1 MRLQTDVE
9 AIKAD
14 WEAYQAAV
22 AAIKGGDT
30 DTHRRVNQEM
40 GYNLVKTL
48 PALMQ
53 LLRLAES
60 DRDRLQGYLDKT
72 QETVAAT
79 RLELKQLKASQ
90 EKRREIENVVA
101 IKVLPET
108 ESPRADEPG
117 DSQRR

>member
-1 MRLQTDVE
+1 MRLGTDVE
-9 AIKAD
+9 AIQAD

-22 AAIKGGDT
+22 AAIKGGDI

-40 GYNLVKTL
+40 GYNLVKSL

-53 LLRLAES
+53 RLRRAES

-72 QETVAAT
+72 QATLAAT

-90 EKRREIENVVA
+90 ENRREIENVVA

-108 ESPRADEPG
+108 AVPENS
-117 DSQRR
+117 

>member
-1 MRLQTDVE
+1 MRLGTDVE

-22 AAIKGGDT
+22 AAIQGGDT
-30 DTHRRVNQEM
+30 KTYRRVNQEM

-79 RLELKQLKASQ
+79 QLELKQLKTSQ

-108 ESPRADEPG
+108 KETGE
-117 DSQRR
+117 

>member
-22 AAIKGGDT
+22 AAIQGGDT
-30 DTHRRVNQEM
+30 KTYRRVNQEM

-53 LLRLAES
+53 LLRRAES

-72 QETVAAT
+72 QETLAAN

-108 ESPRADEPG
+108 ESPRVDEPG

>member
-1 MRLQTDVE
+1 MGPQTDVE

-14 WEAYQAAV
+14 WEAYQEAV
-22 AAIKGGDT
+22 AAIKAGDVET
-30 DTHRRVNQEM
+30 YRQVNQRL
-40 GYNLVKTL
+40 GYPLAKSL
-48 PALMQ
+48 PALMR
-53 LLRLAES
+53 LLSRAES
-60 DRDRLQGYLDKT
+60 DRDRFKGYLDKT
-72 QETVAAT
+72 QERLAET

>member
-1 MRLQTDVE
+1 MRLGTDVE

-30 DTHRRVNQEM
+30 KTYRRVNQEM
-40 GYNLVKTL
+40 GCNLVKSL

-53 LLRLAES
+53 RLRRAES

-72 QETVAAT
+72 QERLAAT

-108 ESPRADEPG
+108 AVPENS
-117 DSQRR
+117 

>member
-9 AIKAD
+9 AIQGD

-22 AAIKGGDT
+22 AAIQGGDT
-30 DTHRRVNQEM
+30 ETYRRVNQEM
-40 GYNLVKTL
+40 GYNLVKSL

-60 DRDRLQGYLDKT
+60 DRDRLEGYLDKT
-72 QETVAAT
+72 QETLAAT
-79 RLELKQLKASQ
+79 RLELKQLKASL

-108 ESPRADEPG
+108 AVPENS
-117 DSQRR
+117 

>member
-9 AIKAD
+9 AIQAD

-22 AAIKGGDT
+22 DAIKVGDAET
-30 DTHRRVNQEM
+30 YRRVNQEM

-60 DRDRLQGYLDKT
+60 DRDRLEGYLDKT

-90 EKRREIENVVA
+90 EKRRQIENVVA

-108 ESPRADEPG
+108 KETGE
-117 DSQRR
+117 